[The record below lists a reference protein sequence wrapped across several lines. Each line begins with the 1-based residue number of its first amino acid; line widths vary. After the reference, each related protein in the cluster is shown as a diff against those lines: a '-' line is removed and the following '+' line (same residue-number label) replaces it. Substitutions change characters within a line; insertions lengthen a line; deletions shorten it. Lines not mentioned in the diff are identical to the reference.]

1 MRNYP
6 WYKGWDKTYGDQGLV
21 VLGVHTPET
30 SSESEIRRVR
40 AKVEEAAFRF
50 PIVVDNEKQIWN
62 EWGNS
67 IWPSVYLIDKQ
78 GRIRY
83 WWYGELDWQGAGGQ
97 EIMAKH
103 LEELLAEGNAS
114 QELDSE

>member
-1 MRNYP
+1 MLRHDFLSACSLP
-6 WYKGWDKTYGDQGLV
+6 IEFAI
-21 VLGVHTPET
+21 PP
-30 SSESEIRRVR
+30 
-40 AKVEEAAFRF
+40 VEEAAFRF